1 MQATGVAADIRRKFL
16 GTFVLT
22 PEMHKGKPVY
32 RMRTHLPIHDTFGNV
47 VNDAFL
53 NIDTRYGWV
62 ASEKGGSPTFH
73 NVLRSMGSAVSAPC
87 PTSSSIC
94 RWEYHVGGPGSLGT
108 SLSSA
113 LVH

>member
-1 MQATGVAADIRRKFL
+1 MQATGVAADVRRKFL

-62 ASEKGGSPTFH
+62 ASERGGTPTFH
-73 NVLRSMGSAVSAPC
+73 RSVGSAVSAPC